1 MAIRNRKGKFSV
13 ALHYLEDED
22 DGAMSDMFSRVRI
35 YRCELQYESG
45 SFEYSAISED
55 FAEVPEGNVIP
66 FYSAIFERQAD
77 GTAKFLGFK

>member
-1 MAIRNRKGKFSV
+1 MSIITRKGKFSI
-13 ALHYLEDED
+13 ALHYFEDED
-22 DGAMSDMFSRVRI
+22 DALSDMFSRVRI

-45 SFEYSAISED
+45 RFEYSAISKD

-77 GTAKFLGFK
+77 GTEKFLGFK